1 MTGCKM
7 DDGGKLNFKTL
18 YFFCLLVCLSLGNE
32 EKDPKK
38 VCKHVPQKKIDTAF
52 VTVETHGHKNVT
64 VNLNTIT
71 TECYTCD
78 LQLTAVVEPH
88 HNTCTVLVDT
98 RWKMKVSISTDN
110 DSFKVLPS
118 CSVNNLSKWFLEGG
132 NYSIIVMIEND
143 KITCEKPVL
152 QNDTVDSNIPIYVAM
167 GAFVGLVLLWWLLKY
182 MYRNHLLRRLQ
193 YCLFPDSAAFIDPDP
208 KRNANKTEYD
218 VKKDKIEK
226 PSPPV
231 KRYNLRRRKN
241 AKYESDS
248 APSKNEYAEQD
259 LGVPTNTSEE
269 DAVRP
274 RKERLKSLDT
284 FRGISIVVMI
294 FVNYRGGDYWFFRHS
309 KWNGLTVAD
318 LVFPWFVW
326 IMGTAMAY
334 SFHSQLRRSTPKTKM
349 FWKIFKRSCI
359 LFALGLLI
367 NSSDGLNPVRMRE
380 FRIPGVLQRFAG
392 TYLIVATL
400 HMFFAKPNDP
410 NQYTWWSPIRDI
422 TDYWFEWVFNIVLVV
437 VWLALTFGL
446 EVPGCP
452 KGYLGPGGLANDSDG
467 KNVSLCTGGA
477 ASYID
482 RTIFGKGRIYQTPT
496 CKEIYL
502 TTVPHDPEGLLGTLT
517 SCFMCFLGLQAGK
530 ILRTF
535 PDWKQRVKRFIIW
548 GIILGVIAVILC
560 KGEKNGGFIPI
571 NKNLWSLSFVICL
584 SCFAFFLFAF
594 CYVTIDVYRVWSG
607 APFYYPGMNSIFMY
621 VAHLVFQPY
630 FPVSFY
636 VEETS
641 HWAQLA
647 MNLWGPSFWCLFTYK
662 MFHDKIFISI

>member
-193 YCLFPDSAAFIDPDP
+193 YCLFPDSAAFIDP
-208 KRNANKTEYD
+208 
-218 VKKDKIEK
+218 
-226 PSPPV
+226 
-231 KRYNLRRRKN
+231 
-241 AKYESDS
+241 
-248 APSKNEYAEQD
+248 NEYAEQD

-284 FRGISIVVMI
+284 FRG
-294 FVNYRGGDYWFFRHS
+294 
-309 KWNGLTVAD
+309 
-318 LVFPWFVW
+318 FVW

-607 APFYYPGMNSIFMY
+607 APFYYPGMNAILLYMGHEFFSQPFRTFLGIQPNSHMVYLPINIWDTAVWIILSYYLYYKEIFFS
-621 VAHLVFQPY
+621 V
-630 FPVSFY
+630 
-636 VEETS
+636 
-641 HWAQLA
+641 
-647 MNLWGPSFWCLFTYK
+647 
-662 MFHDKIFISI
+662 